1 MQCSTSAA
9 QRNTLRQPLH
19 GGGIT
24 APCIARASPGRVMVA
39 RRRAGKFFLFP
50 RYVDERAGTGQHGV
64 LRGEG
69 TRGGAGR
76 RGDELS
82 VLAAA
87 RVVRAR
93 CERVYHG

>member
-24 APCIARASPGRVMVA
+24 APCIARASPGRAMVA

-50 RYVDERAGTGQHGV
+50 RYVDERAGDWEAWRAE
-64 LRGEG
+64 RGRY
-69 TRGGAGR
+69 TR
-76 RGDELS
+76 RG
-82 VLAAA
+82 
-87 RVVRAR
+87 RPK
-93 CERVYHG
+93 GG